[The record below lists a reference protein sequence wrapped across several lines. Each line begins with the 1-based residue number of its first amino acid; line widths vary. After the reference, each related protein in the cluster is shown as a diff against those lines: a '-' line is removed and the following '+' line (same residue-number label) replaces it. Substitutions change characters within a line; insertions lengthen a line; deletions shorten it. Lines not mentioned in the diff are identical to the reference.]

1 MSEKY
6 DANDPVV
13 KAGRSAIE
21 EAMSEE
27 SGIIFG
33 MVATV
38 DGFEVASIT
47 DPNWDI
53 PANRLA
59 AMASSGHALGDTVAK
74 ELTSTECQNIII
86 DAYRLSIIFLAI
98 PGYKDPPLILGVAA
112 TKNASLGSV
121 LYTAERCAKRVGE
134 A

>member
-1 MSEKY
+1 MSEQY
-6 DANDPVV
+6 SANDPVV

-21 EAMSEE
+21 EAMAEE

-33 MVATV
+33 LVATV
-38 DGFEVASIT
+38 DGFEMASIT

-98 PGYKDPPLILGVAA
+98 PGYEDPPLILGVAA

-121 LYTAERCAKRVGE
+121 LYTAERCAKRIGE